1 MRQKLT
7 IVNVEGVVV
16 ENPENLKALIRDFAA
31 IQGLKLFVHGE
42 GTMASMVAEKMGINI
57 RQTADGRDV
66 IDDRVM
72 DLVTMVY
79 GGLVNKRLVAI
90 MQWRGL
96 NAAGLSGVDLNLV
109 LSARVPSK
117 PVDVGRMGMVKRVN
131 STMLIKLLDEGVV
144 PVIAPLTHDG
154 RGNLLNAD
162 VEMLAY
168 EIARTLTI
176 AYDVT
181 IINVMGEKNGV
192 LTNENNPDSVIPMLR
207 RSQYKALREMGI
219 IKPQA
224 YGAID
229 RAFSAID
236 HGVSEV
242 VIINASRFSDLS
254 GGTHIK

>member
-1 MRQKLT
+1 MRKKLT

-16 ENPENLKALIRDFAA
+16 EHPENLRNLIRDFAA
-31 IQGLKLFVHGE
+31 IDGLKLFVHGE
-42 GTMASMVAEKMGINI
+42 GTMASMVAEKMGIAI
-57 RQTADGRDV
+57 RQTSDGRDI

-109 LSARVPSK
+109 LSNKVPSK
-117 PVDVGRMGMVKRVN
+117 PVNVGRMGSVRRVN
-131 STMLIKLLDEGVV
+131 STMLIKLLEEGVV

-162 VEMLAY
+162 VTTLAY

-181 IINVMGEKNGV
+181 VINVLGEQNGV

-207 RSQYKALREMGI
+207 RTQYKALREMGI
-219 IKPQA
+219 IKPDA
-224 YGAID
+224 YSTID
-229 RAFSAID
+229 NAFSAID
-236 HGVSEV
+236 HGVTEV
-242 VIINASRFSDLS
+242 VLINSARFSDLQS
-254 GGTHIK
+254 GTHIK